1 MHLIVWLKRNK
12 FSLSLVLIPLAIVI
26 AVIGGVSVFANPA
39 DGFAKTLYGKRL
51 NLFQWEVSNF
61 FDKWTYQTTNLF
73 KAELNEKEQREKVAE
88 FFRNIKLLN
97 SRKSELDYLIARDS
111 NQAMI
116 FAVDSKISD
125 LRMEIDKDMPF
136 IEEFL
141 ESEVSQVLSVQEII
155 DELGP
160 IHWPPVD
167 FTFESNGLLLVISPR
182 NKIFREKEYLL
193 LPTLSKLEQIAIE
206 DEIEKNYPDL
216 SALVIRIGGV
226 ATYPAQVRLNSSLH
240 PTLNLI
246 AHEWLHHWLIFRPL
260 GQKWFAGG
268 ELQAINETV
277 ANIFAEEI
285 GDAAYESV
293 TGEKIFRKPW
303 TPTQSKEEMIQPGEF
318 NFKREMRKT
327 RIELD
332 RLLADGLIEYSEKYL
347 EERRKL
353 FVEEGYNLRKLNNA
367 WFAFHGSYGNSSASV
382 SPIESQLRLIRFGS
396 TNLRDFLNLVK
407 NISQDGQLQLI
418 AEQFGWTENK

>member
-1 MHLIVWLKRNK
+1 M
-12 FSLSLVLIPLAIVI
+12 LIPLAIVI

-39 DGFAKTLYGKRL
+39 DGLAKTLYGKRL

-61 FDKWTYQTTNLF
+61 FDKWTYQSINLF

-88 FFRNIKLLN
+88 FFQNIKLLN
-97 SRKSELDYLIARDS
+97 SRKTELDYLIARDS

-141 ESEVSQVLSVQEII
+141 ESEVSQVLSAQEII

-240 PTLNLI
+240 TTLNLI

-303 TPTQSKEEMIQPGEF
+303 VPTQSKEEMIQAGEF

-353 FVEEGYNLRKLNNA
+353 FVKEGYNLRKLNNA

-382 SPIESQLRLIRFGS
+382 SPIESQLRMIRFAS
-396 TNLRDFLNLVK
+396 INLRDFLNQVK